1 MSSLAEFFAQI
12 EKSTLAVTIRDSTV
26 LTGTLSGIHLIGL
39 TLLVGSVLVSS
50 AGLAGLI
57 ASDQSVAE
65 LTRATRRA
73 SIVGLI
79 ISISTGLLLVSF
91 RLVMS
96 TATRSFQ
103 IKMLMLVVAA
113 LFHFLVFVPAARGQ
127 RSAVSTRLAGVTAFL
142 LWFAVV
148 LAGCSFILFE

>member
-1 MSSLAEFFAQI
+1 MSSLVEFFAQI
-12 EKSTLAVTIRDSTV
+12 EKSPVALTVRDSTI

-127 RSAVSTRLAGVTAFL
+127 RSAVSTKLAGVTAFL

>member
-12 EKSTLAVTIRDSTV
+12 EKSTLALTIRDSTI

-39 TLLVGSVLVSS
+39 TLLVGSVFVSS
-50 AGLAGLI
+50 AGLAGFI

-113 LFHFLVFVPAARGQ
+113 LFHFLVYVPAARGQ
-127 RSAVSTRLAGVTAFL
+127 RSAASTRLAGVTAFL

>member
-12 EKSTLAVTIRDSTV
+12 EKSTLAMTVRDSTI

-57 ASDQSVAE
+57 ASDQSMAE

-73 SIVGLI
+73 SIIGLI
-79 ISISTGLLLVSF
+79 ISISSGLLLVSF

-96 TATRSFQ
+96 TANRSFQ
-103 IKMLMLVVAA
+103 IKMLMLVVAT
-113 LFHFLVFVPAARGQ
+113 LFHFLVYVPAARGQ
-127 RSAVSTRLAGVTAFL
+127 RSAVSTKLAGGTAFL

>member
-1 MSSLAEFFAQI
+1 MSSLADFFAQI
-12 EKSTLAVTIRDSTV
+12 EKSTLALTIRDSTI

-73 SIVGLI
+73 SIVGLT

-91 RLVMS
+91 RVVMA
-96 TATRSFQ
+96 TANRSFQ
-103 IKMLMLVVAA
+103 IKMLMLVVAT
-113 LFHFLVFVPAARGQ
+113 LFHFLVYVPAARGQ
-127 RSAVSTRLAGVTAFL
+127 RSAVSTKLAGGTAFL